1 MNRVGIVV
9 IAVVVI
15 AVAAGGAFYA
25 GTKVGENRVLQD
37 PARLFQ
43 QRIRGEG
50 GQFPGLSGTPP
61 AAGQRGSLVMGGG
74 TVGTIEALEGDTVV
88 LSTEEGTIRVRT
100 TDTTLIEKTMT
111 VEVGELDVGEQVVV
125 AGSRND
131 DGSLTA
137 RSIRSMSGFQFGQ
150 LDQP

>member
-1 MNRVGIVV
+1 MNRVGMVV
-9 IAVVVI
+9 IAVLVI
-15 AVAAGGAFYA
+15 AAVGAGAFYA

-37 PARLFQ
+37 PTRLFQ

-50 GQFPGLSGTPP
+50 GQFPGPSGTPV
-61 AAGQRGSLVMGGG
+61 AAGQRGNLVMGGG
-74 TVGTIEALEGDTVV
+74 TVGTIESIEGDTVV
-88 LSTEEGTIRVRT
+88 LGTDEGTVRVQT
-100 TDTTLIEKTMT
+100 TDTTLIEKSMT
-111 VEVGELDVGEQVVV
+111 VDVGELEVGEQVVV

-150 LDQP
+150 PDQP